1 MFNCKVPTI
10 PRRSGMNVLI
20 ILALQSAVGVTL
32 PASSS
37 TPGTRDAARS
47 AENLPS
53 TGPRTITNNS
63 SPLLRSSTR
72 RRLTNSA
79 SSEVSDSCTM
89 HTYFSTISES
99 MEEHA
104 ANQNLIA
111 NWRRVWESSGWKTRV
126 INEDDAKSHPKY
138 AKLREAFM
146 ALPTVLHKNSNRG

>member
-1 MFNCKVPTI
+1 
-10 PRRSGMNVLI
+10 
-20 ILALQSAVGVTL
+20 
-32 PASSS
+32 
-37 TPGTRDAARS
+37 
-47 AENLPS
+47 
-53 TGPRTITNNS
+53 
-63 SPLLRSSTR
+63 
-72 RRLTNSA
+72 
-79 SSEVSDSCTM
+79 M